1 MLWFISFVVAAILMS
16 LSDKAWGN
24 PLAFLGVGYLGLC
37 FALMGSVALKAFGL
51 GRWGLSPTPASSR
64 S

>member
-1 MLWFISFVVAAILMS
+1 MLWFISFVVAAMLMS

-37 FALMGSVALKAFGL
+37 FALMGSVALKALGL
-51 GRWGLSPTPASSR
+51 G
-64 S
+64 